1 MHTRWSDGSGT
12 VAAMATAA
20 IERRYEYVAITDH
33 SKGLKI
39 AGGIDEVALRAQGRE
54 IAAANKAI
62 LRHGEELTLL
72 RSIEMNLNPRGKGDM
87 ESTVAFESRS
97 GSWFVPFTLTS
108 CRRSDRTISGGIAQ
122 SAHSDSRTSAGT
134 YLQLPPGPERRLVAR
149 LCRGGGTR

>member
-1 MHTRWSDGSGT
+1 
-12 VAAMATAA
+12 MATAA

-72 RSIEMNLNPRGKGDM
+72 RSIEMNLNPRGKA
-87 ESTVAFESRS
+87 T
-97 GSWFVPFTLTS
+97 
-108 CRRSDRTISGGIAQ
+108 
-122 SAHSDSRTSAGT
+122 
-134 YLQLPPGPERRLVAR
+134 
-149 LCRGGGTR
+149 